1 MKMGKHTFF
10 FLVNTEIASK
20 NATGIYIVNLNKTN
34 LTLQSIEWAKCVRNS
49 YEQSRCS
56 SSKNT
61 AQFINIS
68 FQKKNTNSTVLTFSY

>member
-56 SSKNT
+56 SKKT

-68 FQKKNTNSTVLTFSY
+68 FQKKKKLIPLF